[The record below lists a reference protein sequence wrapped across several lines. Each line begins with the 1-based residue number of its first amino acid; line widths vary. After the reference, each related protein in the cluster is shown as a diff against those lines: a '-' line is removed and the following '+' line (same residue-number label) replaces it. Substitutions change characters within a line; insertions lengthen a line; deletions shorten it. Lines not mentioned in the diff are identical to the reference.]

1 MNTPHKTDASPTDGY
16 GAEYERLNALPLWR
30 TMPAVTLD
38 EMKGIR
44 LMNRIDT
51 KYVLPQRLLA
61 PLLEQAAL
69 NGYRIQQIDGARAC
83 RYDTLYYDTPSR
95 EMYRLHHDRRLVRQ
109 KIRTR
114 TYVES
119 GSTFLEIKN
128 KTNKGRTRKKRVA
141 MPREAFGRFTDDAA
155 ASRFCRERCA
165 YRPEDLSPS
174 LSTRFLRMTL
184 VDAGMSERVTVDADL
199 WFENARSGRRAS
211 IEGMVIVEL
220 KQDATKCSVIGS
232 IMSRIGI
239 RPLSVSKYCIGTV
252 LTDPSVKAN
261 RFKPKLRR
269 IEKVLRTGSAED
281 R

>member
-38 EMKGIR
+38 QMKGIR

-141 MPREAFGRFTDDAA
+141 MPREHSDDSRTMRRPLDSA
-155 ASRFCRERCA
+155 AS
-165 YRPEDLSPS
+165 
-174 LSTRFLRMTL
+174 
-184 VDAGMSERVTVDADL
+184 DAHI
-199 WFENARSGRRAS
+199 ARRICPRRSRRAFC
-211 IEGMVIVEL
+211 
-220 KQDATKCSVIGS
+220 A
-232 IMSRIGI
+232 
-239 RPLSVSKYCIGTV
+239 
-252 LTDPSVKAN
+252 
-261 RFKPKLRR
+261 
-269 IEKVLRTGSAED
+269 
-281 R
+281 